1 MGYAIMR
8 FKKIKSPV
16 TLNGVQRHNE
26 RKVPIKTLT
35 HPENKNINILTKE
48 IAENCQDKTFYQIL
62 KEKTNG
68 AKPRK
73 NAVLG
78 LEFIFAFTPGCI
90 SGENIKEWSLASTKF
105 LTDWFGINN
114 VISVILHT
122 DEASPH
128 IHAVVIPTADGKLN
142 CKHYI
147 NGPASCRAMQ
157 DAYYEAVK
165 DFGDLQRGVN
175 SKITKRIHE
184 SNKRW
189 IASNAVKS
197 EELEAYRTAFGTP
210 DTWDEITQLKFD
222 NANLQ
227 LSDIAI

>member
-16 TLNGVQRHNE
+16 TLNGTQRHNE

-35 HPENKNINILTKE
+35 RPENKNINIITNE
-48 IAENCQDKTFYQIL
+48 IAENCKDKTFYQIL
-62 KEKTNG
+62 KEKTEGSKIRRNS
-68 AKPRK
+68 
-73 NAVLG
+73 VLA
-78 LEFIFAFTPGCI
+78 LEFIFAFTPGCVKD
-90 SGENIKEWSLASTKF
+90 ENLKYWSLASTKF
-105 LTDWFGINN
+105 LTDWFGEEN
-114 VISVILHT
+114 VVSVILHR
-122 DEASPH
+122 DERNPH
-128 IHAVVIPTADGKLN
+128 IHAVVIPTFENKLN

-147 NGPASCRAMQ
+147 NGPAYCRAMQ
-157 DAYYEAVK
+157 SAYYEYVK

-189 IASNAVKS
+189 IANNAVKAD
-197 EELEAYRTAFGTP
+197 ELEAYHRTFGTP
-210 DTWDEITQLKFD
+210 DTWDDLTRLKFEGE
-222 NANLQ
+222 NFQ